1 MGVRW
6 GLTGLLAATSVSRL
20 LTSFWFEPYL
30 LHKRIFET
38 SSLPYFLRQ
47 GLHLAIV
54 AVSYLVISGISRVL
68 SWGVLPDFLMR
79 GVLCL
84 VVPNGLMLLAN
95 RKTQA
100 FSYLRRMVLSKL
112 KKA

>member
-1 MGVRW
+1 M
-6 GLTGLLAATSVSRL
+6 
-20 LTSFWFEPYL
+20 
-30 LHKRIFET
+30 
-38 SSLPYFLRQ
+38 
-47 GLHLAIV
+47 
-54 AVSYLVISGISRVL
+54 ISGISRAL